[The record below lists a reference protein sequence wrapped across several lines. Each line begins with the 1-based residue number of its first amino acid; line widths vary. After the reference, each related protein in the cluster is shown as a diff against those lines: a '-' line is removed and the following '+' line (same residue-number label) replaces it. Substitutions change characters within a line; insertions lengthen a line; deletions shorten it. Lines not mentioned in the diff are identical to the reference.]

1 MPDAPVLAG
10 APLNGYRGPILVIAD
25 AGNRL
30 ERRLL
35 DDCLDRHF
43 AESGGAANR
52 ERVFLDFAASG
63 DAPDASPLEAHLDAP
78 DDTLL
83 APVRIAWTVPL
94 EASAGSDGDEGGRQP
109 AALRQLAFGDPRRP
123 GLLRGRLILRRDPDR
138 PRCLA
143 ATPATLGELKA
154 RFATQHEEAPE
165 DRPRAFAAFVARQ
178 AALALEIAE
187 WGLIGRRYK
196 VPRFVADGLR
206 DSPRFQAA
214 LARFSRESGRPL
226 DELRREADGYMKELI
241 AVPNALFVDLRAR
254 FDNFIL
260 SLGYDQ
266 NVVCRREDLE
276 RVREIVQTRPAMLLW
291 THKTYIDSVAL
302 TAKMFEHDFPMLH
315 IFAGANMGFAGLGL
329 LMRKS
334 GGIFI
339 RRSFQDKPLYK
350 VVLRHYIGYLMEKR
364 FPMTWAFEGTRSRT
378 GKLMPPRY
386 GLLKYVLEGARAT
399 DARDIHVIP
408 VAVSYDLMRDVDEYA
423 SEQVGRIKQPE
434 SFKWLIGYLSSLR
447 QPMGRMYL
455 DFGEP
460 VVLPEA
466 PDPEDSLALSKIAF
480 EVAVQANRVTP
491 ITMPAVGCMALLG
504 AAPRALTL
512 RELQGEIIRLVGW
525 AHDRGIRLTSDF
537 SPERLG
543 QVRDLANAMVRMGLL
558 MRYDEGSDTVF
569 GIDPASHPMASYY
582 RNTIVHHFVNK
593 AILELALLGAAQS
606 ASETGAGAAALW
618 AETERLRDLFKFE
631 FFYPEKAEFHR
642 ELEQELH
649 RVDPGWAARLQGCPS
664 DILALLAAMRPL
676 VAHASLLPYVEAYSV
691 VFDLLARL
699 RPGEA
704 LDEADCVA
712 RALKEGRQAYLQR
725 RITSEASI
733 GKILFANGY
742 RLAENLGLAGP
753 GAADGAETGER
764 RAALLREFKELA
776 RRLDRIRLMALS
788 EDLDRRPRT
797 VERNATT

>member
-1 MPDAPVLAG
+1 MPEAPEVAG
-10 APLNGYRGPILVIAD
+10 PSLPDHRGPLLIIAD
-25 AGNRL
+25 AGNGL

-35 DDCLDRHF
+35 GAWLDRQL
-43 AESGGAANR
+43 ASRDNAAPC
-52 ERVFLDFAASG
+52 ERVFVDLSRGGDSPASAA
-63 DAPDASPLEAHLDAP
+63 LEPHLDAP

-83 APVRIAWTVPL
+83 LPLRIAWTVPVVDGANGA
-94 EASAGSDGDEGGRQP
+94 ASRKPLS
-109 AALRQLAFGDPRRP
+109 LRQLAFGDPRRP
-123 GLLRGRLILRRDPDR
+123 GRLRGARILRRDPQR
-138 PRCLA
+138 ARCLA
-143 ATPATLGELKA
+143 AEPATLGELKA
-154 RFATQHEEAPE
+154 RFAAQQGDGS
-165 DRPRAFAAFVARQ
+165 DRSAAVGSASLAAFIARQ
-178 AALALEIAE
+178 AGLALEIAE

-196 VPRFVADGLR
+196 VPRFVAESLR
-206 DSPRFQAA
+206 GSPRFQAA
-214 LARFSRESGRPL
+214 LQEYARDTGRPL
-226 DELRREADGYMKELI
+226 DKVRAEADRYMKELI
-241 AVPNALFVDLRAR
+241 GLPNALFIDLRAR

-276 RVREIVQTRPAMLLW
+276 RIRKVVQTRPAALLF

-315 IFAGANMGFAGLGL
+315 IFAGANMGFAGLGT
-329 LMRKS
+329 LMRRS

-350 VVLRHYIGYLMEKR
+350 IVLRHYIGYLMEKR

-399 DARDIHVIP
+399 EARDIHVIP

-423 SEQVGRIKQPE
+423 SEQIGRVKQPE
-434 SFKWLIGYLSSLR
+434 SFTWFIGYLSSLR

-466 PDPEDSLALSKIAF
+466 PDPEDSLVLSKIAF
-480 EVAVQANRVTP
+480 EVAVSANRVTP
-491 ITMPAVGCMALLG
+491 ITIPAVACMALLG

-537 SPERLG
+537 SPDRLG

-558 MRYDEGSDTVF
+558 IRYDEGSDTVF
-569 GIDPASHPMASYY
+569 GIDPERHPMASYY

-593 AILELALLGAAQS
+593 AILELALAGS
-606 ASETGAGAAALW
+606 APQGAAAGPEELLW
-618 AETERLRDLFKFE
+618 AETERLRDFFKFE
-631 FFYPEKAEFHR
+631 FFYPEKSEFRR
-642 ELEQELH
+642 ELEQELR
-649 RVDPGWAARLQGCPS
+649 RVDPGWQARIGQGDRAS
-664 DILALLAAMRPL
+664 LLARMRPL

-699 RPGEA
+699 GPGES
-704 LDEADCVA
+704 LDEAECVG
-712 RALKEGRQAYLQR
+712 RALKEGHQAFLQR

-733 GKILFANGY
+733 GKILFGNGY
-742 RLAENLGLAGP
+742 KLADNLGLTHPDPANDADV
-753 GAADGAETGER
+753 AAR
-764 RAALLREFKELA
+764 RGGRLQDFKDLA
-776 RRLDRIRLMALS
+776 RRLDRIRLAALS
-788 EDLDRRPRT
+788 DNLDRRPRG
-797 VERNATT
+797 VERHATT

>member
-1 MPDAPVLAG
+1 
-10 APLNGYRGPILVIAD
+10 RGP
-25 AGNRL
+25 
-30 ERRLL
+30 
-35 DDCLDRHF
+35 
-43 AESGGAANR
+43 GA
-52 ERVFLDFAASG
+52 
-63 DAPDASPLEAHLDAP
+63 APDATPLEAHLAAP

-83 APVRIAWTVPL
+83 APLRIAWTVPVD
-94 EASAGSDGDEGGRQP
+94 SSGDGGGGAGREP
-109 AALRQLAFGDPRRP
+109 LPLRQLAFGDPRRP
-123 GLLRGRLILRRDPDR
+123 GALRGRRILRQDPGR
-138 PRCLA
+138 ARCLA
-143 ATPATLGELKA
+143 AAPATLRELKR
-154 RFATQHEEAPE
+154 RFVGQHGAPAEAQPQ
-165 DRPRAFAAFVARQ
+165 AFAAFIARQ

-196 VPRFVADGLR
+196 VPRFVAENLR
-206 DSPRFQAA
+206 GSPRFETA
-214 LARFSRESGRPL
+214 LQRFAEDSGRPI
-226 DELRREADGYMKELI
+226 DTVRAEADGYMKELI

-260 SLGYDQ
+260 GLGYDR
-266 NVVCRREDLE
+266 NVVCRPEDLE
-276 RVREIVQTRPAMLLW
+276 RVREIVQSRPAMLLW

-329 LMRKS
+329 LMRRS

-350 VVLRHYIGYLMEKR
+350 LVLRHYIGYLMEKR

-386 GLLKYVLEGARAT
+386 GLLKYVLEAAQAT

-408 VAVSYDLMRDVDEYA
+408 VTVSYDLMRDVHEYA
-423 SEQVGRIKQPE
+423 SEQIGRVKQPE
-434 SFKWLIGYLSSLR
+434 SFKWFIGYLSSLR

-460 VVLPEA
+460 VVLAEA
-466 PDPEDSLALSKIAF
+466 PDPEDGLALSKIAF

-491 ITMPAVGCMALLG
+491 ITMPAIGCMVLLG

-543 QVRDLANAMVRMGLL
+543 QVRDLANAMVGMGLL
-558 MRYDEGSDTVF
+558 IRYDEGSDTVF

-593 AILELALLGAAQS
+593 AILELALLGVPQLQGGAVP
-606 ASETGAGAAALW
+606 SEPEAWLW

-631 FFYPEKAEFHR
+631 FFYPEKSEFRAELER
-642 ELEQELH
+642 ELQ
-649 RVDPGWAARLQGCPS
+649 RVEPAWHARLERG
-664 DILALLAAMRPL
+664 DIPGLLGALRPL

-699 RPGEA
+699 APGES
-704 LDEADCVA
+704 LTEADCVG

-733 GKILFANGY
+733 GKILFANGF
-742 RLAENLGLAGP
+742 RLADNLGLTRANPDSGP
-753 GAADGAETGER
+753 DSGPVRDDIGER

-776 RRLDRIRLMALS
+776 RRLDRVRLMALS
-788 EDLDRRPRT
+788 EDLDRRSRKT
-797 VERNATT
+797 ERYATT